1 MGANFSV
8 SVDLSEVFAAN
19 QAIADAV
26 LPKIGQAVQFVA
38 SHGAASWRDQAFK
51 ARALSI
57 MPWSIYRDRYLDSI
71 SWRNTGQWA
80 AEISSSDP
88 LAQQI
93 DDGLPPYDLKRA
105 LGTSK
110 KVRVAKEGGKH
121 AGQRYL
127 IIPFQYNTPT
137 ASGEG
142 AHAPQMPDD
151 VYAEAKELRTS
162 LISGSTL
169 RVSGQASAGNAARW
183 GALAA
188 GRAARGAGA
197 GSSTFLV
204 HQNVYS
210 WGARLQTSNKRY
222 SGMVRFDTGA
232 GGAASSK
239 YLTFRVMGEWSSGWI
254 VPAKPALGFAEKVAG
269 ELQPILDDAMAE
281 AVTLKSLRR

>member
-19 QAIADAV
+19 QAIADAA
-26 LPKIGQAVQFVA
+26 LPLVGQAVRFVA
-38 SHGAASWRDQAFK
+38 AHGAATWKSEVWK
-51 ARALSI
+51 ARL
-57 MPWSIYRDRYLDSI
+57 WSGDKVRYADSI
-71 SWRNTGQWA
+71 GWRETGQWA
-80 AEISSSDP
+80 AEIAADDSR
-88 LAQQI
+88 AQEI
-93 DDGLPPYDLKRA
+93 EDGLPQRDLKRM

-110 KVRVAKEGGKH
+110 KVRVAQEGGKH

-127 IIPFQYNTPT
+127 IIPFQHNMPT
-137 ASGEG
+137 SSGEG

-222 SGMVRFDTGA
+222 SGMVRFDTSA
-232 GGAASSK
+232 GGATSSK
-239 YLTFRVMGEWSSGWI
+239 YLTFRVMGEWSSGW
-254 VPAKPALGFAEKVAG
+254 VVQAKPGLRLAEKVAG
-269 ELQPILDDAMAE
+269 QLQPLLNDAMAE